1 MLPMRKK
8 DLARVGFFPFLL
20 TFFLVSG
27 CTPKTQMQV
36 TGVEPKP
43 TPTAQAEDP
52 SKFAGVV
59 PLGSPITAVEPELK
73 ALMKKYSFLEAGM
86 YFLDL
91 ENGNFLDIEGAKAFP
106 AASTIKLPLL
116 IAFFQD
122 VDAGKI
128 KLDEKLKTTKDL
140 ITDGAGFLQYQ
151 PVGKE
156 YTALDTANLMI
167 AISDNTATN
176 MIIDRLGGLAAV
188 NERFRSWG
196 LKDTVA
202 NNLLSDLKGTN
213 TTSSKDL
220 ARVLALLVNDK
231 IVSPESKEKALEI
244 LRHCRTR
251 SLLPSGLGKGAK
263 ISHKTGDIGFIIGD
277 AGVITMPS
285 GKRYLGAIFV
295 KRKYNDP
302 RGRDFIRQ
310 VSQVVY
316 KYEEQQ
322 HKVAS
327 TR

>member
-1 MLPMRKK
+1 MLPMRKN
-8 DLARVGFFPFLL
+8 DLARVGFLPFLL
-20 TFFLVSG
+20 TFSLLVS
-27 CTPKTQMQV
+27 CTPKTQIQV
-36 TGVEPKP
+36 TGVEPTP
-43 TPTAQAEDP
+43 TPTAKAEDP

-73 ALMKKYSFLEAGM
+73 ALIKKYSFLEAGM

-91 ENGNFLDIEGAKAFP
+91 ENGNFLDVEGEKVFP

-156 YTALDTANLMI
+156 YTALDTARLMI
-167 AISDNTATN
+167 SISDNTATN

-220 ARVLALLVNDK
+220 ARVLASLVNDK

-244 LRHCRTR
+244 LRNCRTR

-310 VSQVVY
+310 VSQIVY

>member
-1 MLPMRKK
+1 MRKN
-8 DLARVGFFPFLL
+8 DLARVSFLPFLL
-20 TFFLVSG
+20 TFSLLGS
-27 CTPKTQMQV
+27 CTPKTQIQV
-36 TGVEPKP
+36 TGVEPTP
-43 TPTAQAEDP
+43 TPTAKAEDP

-73 ALMKKYSFLEAGM
+73 ALIKKYSFLEAGM

-91 ENGNFLDIEGAKAFP
+91 ENGNFLDVEGEKVFP

-156 YTALDTANLMI
+156 YTALDTARLMI
-167 AISDNTATN
+167 SISDNTATN

-220 ARVLALLVNDK
+220 ARVLASLVNDK

-244 LRHCRTR
+244 LRNCRTR

-310 VSQVVY
+310 VSQIVY